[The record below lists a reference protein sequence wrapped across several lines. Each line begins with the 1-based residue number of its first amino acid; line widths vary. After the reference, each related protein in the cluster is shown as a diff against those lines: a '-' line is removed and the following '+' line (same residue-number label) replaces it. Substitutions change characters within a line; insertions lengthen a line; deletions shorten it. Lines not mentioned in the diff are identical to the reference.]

1 MAASTARRT
10 SSLTRGDSLT
20 TRETV
25 ARETPAT
32 RATASRV
39 AVPSTPLWPFDPS
52 VCATEPPSGV
62 RALSRVYWAQYA
74 HLSRERS
81 HEKVS
86 RLSERSV
93 APISLPT
100 SLPAEACRGERD
112 DRHAP
117 ARENGQRG
125 VSAEQGID

>member
-39 AVPSTPLWPFDPS
+39 AVPSAPLWPFDPS
-52 VCATEPPSGV
+52 ACATEPPSCES
-62 RALSRVYWAQYA
+62 ALTLYSAHYA
-74 HLSRERS
+74 PCQESALTKGDRPERG
-81 HEKVS
+81 EPS
-86 RLSERSV
+86 RLSALARHSQRKRAAASV
-93 APISLPT
+93 TIAT
-100 SLPAEACRGERD
+100 AQ
-112 DRHAP
+112 P
-117 ARENGQRG
+117 ARMANAGPPPSSG
-125 VSAEQGID
+125 